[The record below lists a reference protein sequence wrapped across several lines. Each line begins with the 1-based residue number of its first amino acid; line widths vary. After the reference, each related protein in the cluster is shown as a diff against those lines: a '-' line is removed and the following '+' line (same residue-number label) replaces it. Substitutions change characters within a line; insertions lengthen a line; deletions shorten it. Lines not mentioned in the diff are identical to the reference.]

1 MRISDW
7 SSDVCSS
14 DLEGGMTEAVIGRA
28 LLRILEAIIG
38 LVDRL
43 ELGLVLLAPA
53 MFVRVQIDREA
64 AIGGLDRP
72 RIRIARA
79 AGQFVIIDLGG
90 NRSEEHPS
98 VLQSLMRKPYAVF
111 CLKQTMNHT
120 SSINAELRLHL

>member
-1 MRISDW
+1 
-7 SSDVCSS
+7 
-14 DLEGGMTEAVIGRA
+14 MTEAVIGRA
-28 LLRILEAIIG
+28 LLRILESIIG

-79 AGQFVIIDLGG
+79 AEQFVIIDLGG
-90 NRSEEHPS
+90 HAAPASFSTSPLRKRGRSEERRVGKECVS
-98 VLQSLMRKPYAVF
+98 TCRSRWSPY
-111 CLKQTMNHT
+111 H
-120 SSINAELRLHL
+120 

>member
-1 MRISDW
+1 
-7 SSDVCSS
+7 
-14 DLEGGMTEAVIGRA
+14 MTEAVIGRA
-28 LLRILEAIIG
+28 LLRILESIIG

-79 AGQFVIIDLGG
+79 AEQFVIIDLGG
-90 NRSEEHPS
+90 HAAPASFSTSPLRKRGSIFLPSHIAATAGAGFQLSRRSAARRVGKEC
-98 VLQSLMRKPYAVF
+98 VRKCSARG
-111 CLKQTMNHT
+111 
-120 SSINAELRLHL
+120 AA